1 MGGLG
6 ARLGVGGDK
15 TPRAW
20 AGPWAQLRVAFCR
33 QPSLSCTACPGRG
46 GVDVRGWLGSSP
58 EWGAR
63 MPQAPPVSQG

>member
-20 AGPWAQLRVAFCR
+20 AGPWAQLRAGFLPSALPELHSLPR
-33 QPSLSCTACPGRG
+33 ERWHRRAGMAGQQP
-46 GVDVRGWLGSSP
+46 
-58 EWGAR
+58 
-63 MPQAPPVSQG
+63 